1 MQLRTMEAVSVVHQI
16 RCDRCG
22 KKAERGGL
30 GFAEMMSKQEF
41 GNRTATDIAGADS
54 EDFLEHV
61 RWEAVRSVG
70 HFTPALLAQETHS
83 SHSACDTSGARP

>member
-30 GFAEMMSKQEF
+30 GFAEMMSISF
-41 GNRTATDIAGADS
+41 DAG
-54 EDFLEHV
+54 
-61 RWEAVRSVG
+61 
-70 HFTPALLAQETHS
+70 
-83 SHSACDTSGARP
+83 